1 MTASKNR
8 RVLVVDDNRSIHE
21 DFRKILCP
29 VRISRRE
36 LDATEEALFG
46 PSEATVEQTEFEVD
60 SAFQGQDAVL
70 LVKEALEA
78 GRPYAMAF
86 VDVRMPPGWDG
97 VETTQKMWELDR
109 SLQVVLCTAYSDYS
123 WGELFSKLG
132 QHDGLLILKKPFDAV
147 EAFQLAHALTE
158 KWGLHQQSLR
168 KMENLESQIA
178 ERTGEL
184 VETNLALQAE
194 VRKHML
200 AEEELRGK
208 TALLEAQLNS
218 SLDGILVVDQHG
230 KKSVVNQKA
239 ADLLKM
245 TGLLEENAG
254 RDEELRMAAAIT
266 TNPGEFMRKVE
277 HLSAHPEQ
285 VSRDELE
292 LVNGTVLDL
301 YSSPVLGREGKSY
314 GRIWTFRDITV
325 RRKTEE
331 TLRLLSS
338 AVQQSKESIVIT
350 DADLDL
356 PGPRILFINPAFTE
370 MTGYTEADTL
380 GQSPRL
386 LQGPKTDRLE
396 MRRLKNNLKR
406 GEVFKGGTVNYRK
419 DGSEFDM
426 EWQITP
432 IRDGCGKVTHHVAIQ
447 RDVSERKRVEGQLF
461 QSQKF
466 ETVGKLAGGVA
477 HEFNSIL
484 TSIIGQSE
492 LLLNDLP
499 QGGPLSKRATE
510 IGKAAARGAILTR
523 QLLAYGRK
531 QLLQQETLDL
541 NKVISSVQGVVLH
554 LMGNDVET
562 RFAMDSSLN
571 PVKADSGQLEQVI
584 INMAMNA
591 KQAMPDGGRLAIQ
604 TANVTVDA
612 QSPEVGPDLNPGD
625 YVMLTIG
632 DTGIGMSEE
641 VKSRAFEPFFTT
653 KAVGQGTGLGLSTCY
668 GIIRQSGGH
677 ITVQSECGNG
687 TTFQIY
693 LPPATSQPT
702 TVRPAA
708 GEAEFSGGSETIV
721 LVEEDPA
728 FRRMATTLLSRLGYL
743 VLPAADALEALSL
756 QKQHAGEV
764 DLLIADVAP
773 GGLSAG
779 ELVEKLRSLRPNTR
793 ILFTSSYT
801 DGSLPEYGDLGGRIA
816 LLQKP
821 YTPSALAL
829 KLREVLDEG
838 KPEI

>member
-1 MTASKNR
+1 MTAPKNR
-8 RVLVVDDNRSIHE
+8 RVLVIDDNRSIHE

-29 VRISRRE
+29 ARISSSE

-46 PSEATVEQTEFEVD
+46 RSEATVEQTEFEVD

-70 LVKEALEA
+70 LVKEALDA
-78 GRPYAMAF
+78 GTPYAMAF

-158 KWGLHQQSLR
+158 KWWLHRQSLR
-168 KMENLESQIA
+168 KMEILESQVA

-184 VETNLALQAE
+184 IDINQALQAE

-218 SLDGILVVDQHG
+218 SLDGILVVDERG
-230 KKSVVNQKA
+230 KRSVVNQMS

-245 TGLLEENAG
+245 IGPIEEDVG

-266 TNPGEFMRKVE
+266 TNPEEFMKKVE
-277 HLSAHPEQ
+277 NLTAHPGQ
-285 VSRDELE
+285 VSRDEVE

-301 YSSPVLGREGKSY
+301 YSSPVLGRDGRSY
-314 GRIWTFRDITV
+314 GRIWTFRDITE
-325 RRKTEE
+325 RMQTEE

-356 PGPRILFINPAFTE
+356 PGPRIVFVNPAFTE
-370 MTGYTEADTL
+370 MTGYTEADTI
-380 GQSPRL
+380 GKNPRI
-386 LQGPKTDRLE
+386 LQGPKTDRAE
-396 MRRLKNNLKR
+396 MRRLRDNLRR

-432 IRDGCGKVTHHVAIQ
+432 IRNGCGKVTHHVAIQ

-499 QGGPLSKRATE
+499 QGGPLANRATE
-510 IGKAAARGAILTR
+510 IAKAAARGGTLTR

-531 QLLQQETLDL
+531 QLLQQETIDL
-541 NKVISSVQGVVLH
+541 NKVISSVEGVVLH
-554 LMGNDVET
+554 LMGNGVET
-562 RFAMDSSLN
+562 RFIMGSSLN

-591 KQAMPDGGRLAIQ
+591 QQAMTFGGSLTIL

-625 YVMLTIG
+625 YVMLAIS
-632 DTGIGMSEE
+632 DTGTGMSDE
-641 VKSRAFEPFFTT
+641 VKTRAFEPFFTT

-677 ITVQSECGNG
+677 ITVQSEGGSG
-687 TTFQIY
+687 TEFRIY
-693 LPPATSQPT
+693 LPHAPCEPT
-702 TVRPAA
+702 TVRPVS
-708 GEAEFSGGSETIV
+708 EETNLPMGSETIV

-728 FRRMATTLLSRLGYL
+728 LRRMAAALLGRLGYL
-743 VLPAADALEALSL
+743 VLPAADRLEALSL
-756 QKQHAGEV
+756 LKQHAAEGV
-764 DLLIADVAP
+764 DLLLTDVAP
-773 GGLSAG
+773 AELAG
-779 ELVEKLRSLRPNTR
+779 EDLPEKVRAFCPDIR

-801 DGSLPEYGDLGGRIA
+801 DGTALKYGDSSGGIA
-816 LLQKP
+816 PLQKP
-821 YTPSALAL
+821 FTPSALAQ
-829 KLREVLDEG
+829 KLREVLDR
-838 KPEI
+838 PQC